1 MVKKGIVKKLLLKA
15 DQKTLLIN
23 VPEKIM
29 NTFNLLNQTNQ
40 DGSLYDAGLIFVENK
55 TELHNIMREIVRKIK
70 HDGIFWVCYK
80 KGGLKAETDLNRDTL
95 WNEMHRYRQVGVS
108 LIAIDF
114 IWSAMRF
121 RPDDV
126 ME

>member
-1 MVKKGIVKKLLLKA
+1 MVKKGILKKLLLKS
-15 DQKTLLIN
+15 DQKTLLVN
-23 VPEKIM
+23 VPENIM
-29 NTFNLLNQTNQ
+29 TTFDSLNRDTEN
-40 DGSLYDAGLIFVENK
+40 GSLYDAGLIFVENK
-55 TELHNIMREIVRKIK
+55 TELHNIIREIVRKIK

-108 LIAIDF
+108 LVAIDF

-121 RPDDV
+121 RPQDV
-126 ME
+126 TE